1 MKTIWY
7 NGKNKPKRKPKR
19 SMEQE
24 KRMQHRE
31 KSSGR
36 NPKTRQKNGLQTS
49 EKKNSGTQ
57 SENRKRLSL
66 FFIL

>member
-24 KRMQHRE
+24 KPDAAPRKKLGE
-31 KSSGR
+31 K
-36 NPKTRQKNGLQTS
+36 PETRQKNGLQTS
-49 EKKNSGTQ
+49 EKK
-57 SENRKRLSL
+57 
-66 FFIL
+66 